1 MIHKANRF
9 PKSRQSGMTTLGMA
23 ILVVFVGLFA
33 FAGLR
38 LMPVYLNYMKV
49 AGAVDGVRAEFDAK
63 GPTRTAIRSSLSRR
77 FDVED
82 VRIIKARDIDVSLVD
97 GGFEVRAQYDHTAP
111 FIGNIFFTV
120 RFDKQALIR
129 R

>member
-1 MIHKANRF
+1 MNDMAIRV
-9 PKSRQSGMTTLGMA
+9 PKPRQAGMTTLGMM
-23 ILVVFVGLFA
+23 ILVAFIGLFA

-38 LMPVYLNYMKV
+38 LMPIYLNYMKV
-49 AGAVDGVRAEFDAK
+49 AGAVEGVRAEFDAK
-63 GPTRTAIRSSLSRR
+63 GPTRTAIRSSISRR

-82 VRIIKARDIDVSLVD
+82 VSIIKARDVTVSPVD
-97 GGFEVRAQYDHTAP
+97 GGFEVRAQYEHTSP